1 MIAGLSIA
9 LAAGAA
15 ISVNWY
21 QMKQQEKAQQNQL
34 VLDKGI
40 ALYNQG
46 KYPEALR
53 TLETIAPGAIQD
65 WHLPFYKGAA
75 SVRLKDYQTAATY
88 LEQAK
93 SLNSS
98 ETQIL
103 YLLGVVYYKLGN
115 LKLSE
120 GYFAAT
126 LELDP
131 SHQASCLFMAGVEFQ
146 CCRLT
151 MLLLSDLKYV
161 VDQLAEFYTPD
172 ETRTWLYAR
181 NQLFSGQS
189 AMDLIHEGRTEEVL
203 AAIQRLSSLAYI

>member
-1 MIAGLSIA
+1 MKKANQLIIAGLSIA

-15 ISVNWY
+15 VSVNWY
-21 QMKQQEKAQQNQL
+21 KMDQQEKAQQNQL
-34 VLDKGI
+34 VLDQGI

-46 KYPEALR
+46 KYPEALQ
-53 TLETIAPGAIQD
+53 TLETIAAGAIQD

-93 SLNSS
+93 GLNSS

-131 SHQASCLFMAGVEFQ
+131 GHEQARGLMGV
-146 CCRLT
+146 
-151 MLLLSDLKYV
+151 MSDLQKLQEQPA
-161 VDQLAEFYTPD
+161 DPPQNSEP
-172 ETRTWLYAR
+172 
-181 NQLFSGQS
+181 
-189 AMDLIHEGRTEEVL
+189 TENP
-203 AAIQRLSSLAYI
+203 